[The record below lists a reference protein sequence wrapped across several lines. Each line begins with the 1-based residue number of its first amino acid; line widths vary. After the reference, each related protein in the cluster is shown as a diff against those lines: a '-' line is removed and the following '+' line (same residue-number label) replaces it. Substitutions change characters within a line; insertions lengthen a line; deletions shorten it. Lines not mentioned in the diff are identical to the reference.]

1 MINGRKDDMPTNKI
15 TDTEIA
21 IRVVPRHLRWP
32 EARTNIA
39 WMKAHACVDALRD
52 LIRNVDFRCLE
63 AEQNR
68 ELSAGG
74 IGRRRTEICD
84 QALRK
89 LANFAAFEIAE
100 KALTENFD
108 ALERLCDP
116 DPQDAQMRDK
126 LKQALRD
133 LREGM
138 EATRRMVQERCRVRE
153 TASV

>member
-1 MINGRKDDMPTNKI
+1 MTPNKL

-21 IRVVPRHLRWP
+21 IRIVPKRLRWP
-32 EARTNIA
+32 EAGTTTA
-39 WMKAHACVDALRD
+39 WTRAHACVDTLRD
-52 LIRNVDFRCLE
+52 LIRKVDQACIE

-74 IGRRRTEICD
+74 IGRRRAEICD

-89 LANFAAFEIAE
+89 LVNFAAFEIAE

-108 ALERLCDP
+108 ALERLTDP
-116 DPQDAQMRDK
+116 NPQDAQMHDT

-133 LREGM
+133 LRGGV
-138 EATRRMVQERCRVRE
+138 EATRRMVLERCKVRE
-153 TASV
+153 PASV